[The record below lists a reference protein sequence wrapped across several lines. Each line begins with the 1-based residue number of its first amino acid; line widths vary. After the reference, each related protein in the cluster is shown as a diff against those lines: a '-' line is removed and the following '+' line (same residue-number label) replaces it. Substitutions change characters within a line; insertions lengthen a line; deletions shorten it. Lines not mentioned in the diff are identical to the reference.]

1 MFVCASA
8 CASVHPSIPRILTLA
23 LFLSD
28 PAATPSPRGGGLP
41 QGWGKGL
48 RGVSPREGL
57 CPPPPCSFFTCSL
70 GRGVYAVLSATPTL
84 HKHTHTLSRR
94 EREREEAVAS
104 VFCHSSRPRPD
115 TTTTQCGRPEGGSGS
130 LNANA
135 GHSTQTTKTK
145 TGKFEDN

>member
-1 MFVCASA
+1 MFVWASA

-57 CPPPPCSFFTCSL
+57 CPPPLAAFLRAVWAAVCVQCSVQPQPYTN
-70 GRGVYAVLSATPTL
+70 T
-84 HKHTHTLSRR
+84 HTHSHAER
-94 EREREEAVAS
+94 ERERERRLSRAFFATRLGLGLIQQQRSVVGPRGGRAV
-104 VFCHSSRPRPD
+104 
-115 TTTTQCGRPEGGSGS
+115 
-130 LNANA
+130 
-135 GHSTQTTKTK
+135 
-145 TGKFEDN
+145 